1 MQSFLQ
7 LVANDLSNKF
17 DGDFS
22 KTAVVF
28 PNKRASLFFNEYL
41 AKAFNR
47 PVWAP
52 SVFSISEL
60 FGQLSTVQTGD
71 TIRLVFDLYNLLE
84 TKYNEQDENNKKESL
99 DEFYFWGEIL
109 VNDFDDI
116 DKNLVE
122 ADKLFANLRDLKE
135 YIDDFEYLNEEQIEA
150 IKLFFKNFSLEHRT
164 EMRKRFF
171 TFWSKLGDIYNDY
184 KSLLKERN
192 YAYEGMV
199 YREAVENFNPDNLRF
214 ERYIFIGFNALNS
227 VEEKLFI
234 LLKKH
239 SNTNFYWDYDK
250 YYTEQISN
258 HEAGT
263 SIKRNLILFPNELS
277 EDLFDNMNTTKNI
290 TYISA
295 STENAQA
302 RFIPKWIDSI
312 KGTYEVERDNAVVM
326 CNENILL
333 PVLHSLPDEM
343 KNVNI
348 TMGFPL
354 SQTPIYS
361 LINLL
366 INLQTDGYREK
377 EGRFMLRQ
385 VSHVLSHNY
394 IEQRSQTSTTAI
406 LKELRHKRKLSI
418 PKSELIYDEFLGYIF
433 STSKT
438 SIDLCRYI
446 SDIIKEV
453 STIYKDDDN
462 DTDGLTQLYKE
473 SVFIAY
479 TIINR
484 LHNIIES
491 GSVTIS
497 IDTLRKLIDKI
508 LKTTKIPFHGEPAV
522 GLQVMGVLETRNL
535 DFKNLLLLSANEG
548 LMPKQGREIS
558 FVPYNLRKGFGM
570 TTLENNDAV
579 YSYYFYRLI
588 QRAENITVMYNSSTE
603 GLVKGEESRFML
615 QLLVE
620 SNHNIRKQYLDSHQQ
635 PILKEPISVS
645 SSEDIVKG
653 LINKYTTAEG
663 NKYLSPTAIN
673 TFVDC
678 SLKFY
683 FRYIASIKTE
693 DEVTED
699 IDGAIFGL
707 IFHRSAEL
715 AYTYLAGEN
724 KIIRGEDIDSL
735 LKDKQR
741 INDFVD
747 TAFKEKYFN
756 ISVNSK
762 AEYDGI
768 QLINHKVITTYLTN
782 LLKFDRKRTPFVMEG
797 MEKLCIDY
805 FDVETFMGMFEI
817 PVGGIIDRIDSKD
830 GVVRVVD
837 YKTGGKKAELNELEK
852 LFVASKDRKTHI
864 LQIFLYASM
873 LSRKEKV
880 ITSPALIY
888 LPRVSQEDYQDCVLF
903 MKEPITDFGRQVGD
917 EYRKQLHDVI
927 SKIFNHKTTF
937 CQTNVD
943 TICEYCDYK
952 SICGR

>member
-22 KTAVVF
+22 KTAVIF

-41 AKAFNR
+41 AKAFDR
-47 PVWAP
+47 PIWAP

-71 TIRLVFDLYNLLE
+71 TIQLVFDLYNLLE
-84 TKYNEQDENNKKESL
+84 TKYKDQDENSRKESL

-116 DKNLVE
+116 DKNLVD

-135 YIDDFEYLNEEQIEA
+135 YIDDFEYLNEEQIAA

-164 EMRKRFF
+164 ELRKRFF

-184 KSLLKERN
+184 KALLKQQN

-227 VEEKLFI
+227 VEEKLFV

-239 SNTNFYWDYDK
+239 TNTNFYWDYDK

-258 HEAGT
+258 HEAGI

-277 EDLFDNMNTTKNI
+277 EDLFYNMNKPKNI
-290 TYISA
+290 TYISS

-302 RFIPKWIDSI
+302 RFIPKWIESVKD
-312 KGTYEVERDNAVVM
+312 TYEVERDNAVVL

-361 LINLL
+361 LINSL

-394 IEQRSQTSTTAI
+394 IERRSTTSTTAI
-406 LKELRHKRKLSI
+406 LRELRQKRKLSI
-418 PKSELIYDEFLGYIF
+418 PKSEIIYNEFLNYIF
-433 STSKT
+433 SIPKS

-453 STIYKDDDN
+453 SAIYKDSYN

-473 SVFIAY
+473 SVFSAY

-484 LHNIIES
+484 LYNIIES
-491 GSVTIS
+491 GTVAIS

-508 LKTTKIPFHGEPAV
+508 LKTTKIPFHGEPAI

-535 DFKNLLLLSANEG
+535 DFKNLLILSANEG

-588 QRAENITVMYNSSTE
+588 QRAENITVMYNSSSE

-620 SNHNIRKQYLDSHQQ
+620 SNHNIRKEYLDSHQQ
-635 PILKEPISVS
+635 PILKDKISVNS
-645 SSEDIVKG
+645 NEEIVRG
-653 LINKYTTAEG
+653 LVKKFTTADSQ
-663 NKYLSPTAIN
+663 KYLSPTAIN
-673 TFVDC
+673 AFVDC

-683 FRYIASIKTE
+683 FRYIANIRAE
-693 DEVTED
+693 DEITEE

-724 KIIRGEDIDSL
+724 KIIRGDDIDNL

-741 INDFVD
+741 IGNFVD
-747 TAFKEKYFN
+747 TAFKEEYFK

-782 LLKFDRKRTPFVMEG
+782 LLRFDRKRTPFVMEG
-797 MEKLCIDY
+797 MEELTLDN
-805 FDVETFMGMFEI
+805 FTVETCLGSFDI

-837 YKTGGKKAELNELEK
+837 YKTGGKKAEISELEK
-852 LFVASKDRKTHI
+852 LFVSSKDRKTHI
-864 LQIFLYASM
+864 LQIFLYASI
-873 LSRKEKV
+873 LSKKKKV

-888 LPRVSQEDYQDCVLF
+888 LPRISQDDYEDCVYLD
-903 MKEPITDFGRQVGD
+903 KQAITDFNLQVGD
-917 EYRKQLHDVI
+917 EYRKQLQEVI
-927 SKIFNHKTTF
+927 NKIFSDKTTF
-937 CQTNVD
+937 CQTDVD
-943 TICEYCDYK
+943 TVCEYCDYK
-952 SICGR
+952 AICGK